1 MKLDFKKHQYMYM
14 TFVTK
19 IKKYVSGD
27 HVLKQTII
35 PNVCMVV
42 PKIWENIYRRN
53 LYLYINQG
61 YFRIVVFYH
70 FYRKNYFSQSCP
82 DTIRFFIIDW

>member
-27 HVLKQTII
+27 HVPKQTII
-35 PNVCMVV
+35 PNVLMVV
-42 PKIWENIYRRN
+42 PNI
-53 LYLYINQG
+53 
-61 YFRIVVFYH
+61 
-70 FYRKNYFSQSCP
+70 
-82 DTIRFFIIDW
+82 